1 MMTKSEL
8 ITRLHNHLKMLT
20 HTDVNMSINVILDTI
35 SKTLSSGGKIEIRG
49 FGSFRLNTRPPRIA
63 RNPKTGDKVEVLETK
78 VPSFK
83 PGIGLRQ
90 RVNKSE

>member
-1 MMTKSEL
+1 MTKSEL
-8 ITRLHNHLKMLT
+8 IARLHNHLKMLT
-20 HTDVNMSINVILDTI
+20 HSDVNLSINLILDTI

-49 FGSFRLNTRPPRIA
+49 FGSFKLKTRPPRNA
-63 RNPKTGDKVEVLETK
+63 RNPKTGDKVEVPETK

-90 RVNKSE
+90 RVNKSK